1 MRTCHGPVTMISQ
14 VTFSILSGIS
24 VPSEDISYLIG
35 IVQGFLNLKI
45 FVVDT
50 PSNGNSNLILINNK
64 KKCYNTTLYSPK
76 ITYAKTI
83 HFTGFPLLS
92 VT

>member
-64 KKCYNTTLYSPK
+64 KML
-76 ITYAKTI
+76 
-83 HFTGFPLLS
+83 
-92 VT
+92 